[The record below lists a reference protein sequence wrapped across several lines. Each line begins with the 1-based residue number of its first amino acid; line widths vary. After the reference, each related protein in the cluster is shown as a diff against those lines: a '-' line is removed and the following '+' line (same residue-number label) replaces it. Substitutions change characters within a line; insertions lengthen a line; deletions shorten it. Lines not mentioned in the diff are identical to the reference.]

1 MINKN
6 LFIIVCVVIVL
17 INIIALAYLEN
28 RTHELREKIVELE
41 SSREQSLDIIYP
53 KSIDENIST
62 NLSEIDMRIRAIEDA
77 LDQNI
82 DR

>member
-1 MINKN
+1 
-6 LFIIVCVVIVL
+6 
-17 INIIALAYLEN
+17 
-28 RTHELREKIVELE
+28 LE